1 MLETQWYMYREKIFW
16 TKKECRGNEKYRHI
30 TSTIAIVQGEREIP
44 TYYFNYSNS
53 VGGTRNTYILLQ
65 L

>member
-30 TSTIAIVQGEREIP
+30 TSTIAIAIGPRHVYNVIHEGAKKK
-44 TYYFNYSNS
+44 FVVN
-53 VGGTRNTYILLQ
+53 V
-65 L
+65 